1 MKEYNKILKI
11 KKYSDLVGC
20 IKKFPVRRIELLLLV
35 VHFVII
41 ILCLM
46 NVFIMPWTTLNKSLF
61 GLRIVILS
69 FLIIS
74 ILCLIY
80 NQISRKRK
88 KLLFGYYYCI
98 GFYGTLISLGLN
110 ILNFIFIFISCIIII
125 QKLKKNVEK
134 TINYQSILVID
145 IFSILIVFGMFF
157 LWYSEFLA
165 IYAKTDDNLKD
176 FIEAKIKFYQSQNQK
191 VVNIE
196 LSDDNN
202 TRKITDNNYE
212 RSKEKNPEEEIISNN
227 KMEYRT
233 SGKHF
238 KEKFGKNNYEASS
251 DETK

>member
-1 MKEYNKILKI
+1 MLKI
-11 KKYSDLVGC
+11 KKYSNLVGC
-20 IKKFPVRRIELLLLV
+20 MKKFPVRRIELLLLI

-61 GLRIVILS
+61 GLRIAILS

-74 ILCLIY
+74 LLCLIY

-98 GFYGTLISLGLN
+98 GFYGTLISLVLN
-110 ILNFIFIFISCIIII
+110 IINFIFIFISGIIII
-125 QKLKKNVEK
+125 EKLKTKNVEK
-134 TINYQSILVID
+134 TIYYQSILVID

-176 FIEAKIKFYQSQNQK
+176 FIEEKIRFYQSQNQK
-191 VVNIE
+191 VVNI
-196 LSDDNN
+196 NKN
-202 TRKITDNNYE
+202 TDYNYE
-212 RSKEKNPEEEIISNN
+212 NNKEKNTEEYIVSDN
-227 KMEYRT
+227 KMEFRS
-233 SGKHF
+233 SGRQF
-238 KEKFGKNNYEASS
+238 NENYGKNNYEISSS
-251 DETK
+251 DTK

>member
-1 MKEYNKILKI
+1 MLKI
-11 KKYSDLVGC
+11 KKYSNLVGC
-20 IKKFPVRRIELLLLV
+20 MKKFPVRRIELLLLI

-46 NVFIMPWTTLNKSLF
+46 NVFIMPWTTLNKALF

-69 FLIIS
+69 LLIIS

-98 GFYGTLISLGLN
+98 GFYGTLISLVLN
-110 ILNFIFIFISCIIII
+110 ILNFIFIFISGIIII
-125 QKLKKNVEK
+125 EKLKTKNVEK
-134 TINYQSILVID
+134 TIYYQSILVID

-191 VVNIE
+191 IVNIE
-196 LSDDNN
+196 LSDENN
-202 TRKITDNNYE
+202 THKISDNNYE
-212 RSKEKNPEEEIISNN
+212 RSKEKNAEEDTISSN
-227 KMEYRT
+227 KMEFRA
-233 SGKHF
+233 SAVSAKHF
-238 KEKFGKNNYEASS
+238 KDKFGKNNYEVSS
-251 DETK
+251 AESK